1 MRAESPE
8 DLARSCRI
16 VVCVGMGG
24 VGKTTVAAAIALGAA
39 RLGRRTLVITI
50 DPARRLADALGIGE
64 LGNEPRGPSDELLGP
79 LGIPEGGEFQAMM
92 LDMKRTFDDMVERF
106 AESDEVRDGILE
118 NPIYQHISDAL
129 AGSAEYA
136 AMEKVY
142 EIAEQ
147 DDFDLIVVDTPP
159 SQHALDFLDAP
170 ERLMEFLDSRM
181 MKTLLHPA
189 LSAGRFGLRIFQ
201 RGAQRVLGVIE
212 RISGLSFLEEIS
224 EFLLVFEG
232 MSEGFRERARRVQS
246 LLMSSSAGFVLVAGP
261 TPESATAS
269 LRFLDHLE
277 ESEVPLAGLV
287 LNRVREWPGGGSPPP
302 SLRETPDA
310 GVEPDLAPLEAELA
324 ALCDPA
330 LAAEAARAAAAV
342 ARGYAALVDLD
353 RSTTAPLRERA
364 HQRELFVR
372 SVPEFEHDVH
382 DLDSLDR
389 VARALFASSEWERGP
404 ERGPEHHR

>member
-1 MRAESPE
+1 MSAENPT
-8 DLARSCRI
+8 DLARNRRI

-39 RLGRRTLVITI
+39 RLGQRALVITI

-64 LGNEPRGPSDELLGP
+64 LSNEPRGPSEELLGP
-79 LGIPEGGEFQAMM
+79 LGIPEGGDFQAMM

-106 AESDEVRDGILE
+106 AESEEVRDSILE

-142 EIAEQ
+142 EIAERN
-147 DDFDLIVVDTPP
+147 DFDLIVVDTPP
-159 SQHALDFLDAP
+159 SQHALDFIAAP

-181 MKTLLHPA
+181 MKTLLRPA

-201 RGAQRVLGVIE
+201 RGAQRVLGMIE

-246 LLMSSSAGFVLVAGP
+246 LLLSSSAGFVLVAGP

-269 LRFLDHLE
+269 LRFLEHLE

-287 LNRVREWPGGGSPPP
+287 LNRVREWPGGGSPAP
-302 SLRETPDA
+302 SLLEAPDSGA
-310 GVEPDLAPLEAELA
+310 EVDLAPLET
-324 ALCDPA
+324 ALEAHCEPA
-330 LAAEAARAAAAV
+330 LAAAAARAAVDV
-342 ARGYAALVDLD
+342 ARGYAALVALD
-353 RSTTAPLRERA
+353 RSSTAPLRERA
-364 HQRELFVR
+364 RQRQLFVT

-389 VARALFASSEWERGP
+389 VTRVLFAASDPELSS
-404 ERGPEHHR
+404 